1 MVTCMVLINMDNKNK
16 CYGYSQTL
24 RITQITAAVQDDL
37 TPVEYVGL
45 SVEWNRGWQQ
55 GLLKA

>member
-1 MVTCMVLINMDNKNK
+1 MVLINMDNKNK